1 MGILDRLFG
10 KQDFYNFDKDPR
22 DYRLFSSTDNDD
34 IPYIYYKALLYYYV
48 LLLKLFIRILNALS
62 ENNFRDVDDDSNFQF
77 VFLVKALIKIQN
89 RQPYDL
95 MVRLPDLIITPISFH
110 GLENLKGS
118 KNNLLKTW
126 EARKDE
132 FQDYLGQVESKWDV
146 AKQHV
151 YELPKDLIWMLE
163 FWGKEI
169 KQIKIK
175 NNKLEII
182 KPLPNS
188 WHWSSDGR
196 EYCFGEQ
203 HKLYFEEN
211 KNVVTMF
218 AFLIDG
224 NGNWVNANEAVLNN
238 ATNGK
243 KASIHTTISDLR
255 KRIRKFAEIK
265 KHESKKGY
273 YKLTPR
279 VKI

>member
-10 KQDFYNFDKDPR
+10 NQDVGFDKDPR
-22 DYRLFSSTDNDD
+22 DYSLFSSTDTDD
-34 IPYIYYKALLYYYV
+34 IPHIYYKALLYYYV

-62 ENNFRDVDDDSNFQF
+62 ENNFRDVDDDSNFEF

-126 EARKDE
+126 ANRQDD
-132 FQDYLGQVESKWDV
+132 FQDYLGKIESKWDV

-175 NNKLEII
+175 NNKLEIV
-182 KPLPNS
+182 KPLPS
-188 WHWSSDGR
+188 LWHWSSDGR
-196 EYCFGEQ
+196 EYYFDEQ
-203 HKLYFEEN
+203 HKLHFEEN
-211 KNVVTMF
+211 KNIQIMF
-218 AFLIDG
+218 LLLINA
-224 NGNWVNANEAVLNN
+224 NGNWVNAHEAMLNN

-243 KASIHTTISDLR
+243 KASIYTTISDLR
-255 KRIRKFAEIK
+255 KRMGKFAKIT
-265 KHESKKGY
+265 KHETKKGY